1 MNGTHALALSPARW
15 QLKVGLV
22 ETVFTFAAVAFLFWQ
37 SAPFREGDFRRGAG
51 DRYQQALELEVQ
63 IPPAAAGTGRVAA
76 ICERFGVATTE
87 AEHDGLQGACGSHR
101 DAAANV
107 GAADLGAVVAELTEA
122 HQALTE
128 SFDRPLRANR
138 AALARLE
145 NRAREARTEIDVH
158 GAAENLAAET
168 RRYREAYGI
177 ADDKAGSRSIPLDC
191 AWSYLH
197 RRYRTLADHHAPST
211 DPLLV
216 VISMAAI
223 LDGAPHLA
231 LPGAPFPGRGA
242 AATWNRAERD
252 LACTDVGSPRDAIK
266 EAAEIVARARAS
278 ESNANKSLAMQR
290 LTANAHWY
298 IGTWAILGLLILKIA
313 RRPVY
318 AHRFIPLALLLW
330 AIAAWGT
337 RVPLQSVIEKHAPWL
352 FQSST
357 PYGAAAA
364 GLAVVVAWLL
374 LRRWSLHAARTAQAA
389 SSGLAYPGFVLF
401 TGIGW
406 LMLLDLSVSGRQ
418 QMRFLALEQQL
429 YIFAAFVLLSILPV
443 IRLGL
448 AHISGRYLAALVLLT
463 RPTGLFRRYAGWV
476 LYALPAALFLIAVL
490 LLLQEYRQFTSEL
503 FRIWFI
509 VGTAWFF
516 FWRGEA
522 AVTRLRGAGKA
533 PLHVFFFFLPL
544 LFVFAVGAAG
554 LFLTDDSGPLL
565 VMLYAISVFVGA
577 AAAMLLDRAGYRRAL
592 SGTAGFAVAA
602 CWIYGVTAL
611 LFTVPYSERVAER
624 LASMRNPFIASN
636 DQLAMITWFQD
647 AAPAHGYG
655 LTAVPWCSDLVASTC
670 RGVPNQIQSDYIF
683 TALVGVYG
691 VKAALLIV
699 AAIACWLVRLVMN
712 HDYVTRGT
720 VTFDSSAAAQQ
731 SWLSWVSL
739 CWVGLTLAQLAITV
753 AGNVSWLPLTGI
765 AFPFVSFGC
774 WSLLVNTFFLG
785 LAMTVPRRSR

>member
-1 MNGTHALALSPARW
+1 MNGTHTLAFSPARW
-15 QLKVGLV
+15 QPKAGVV
-22 ETVFTFAAVAFLFWQ
+22 ETVFTVAVVAFLAWQ
-37 SAPFREGDFRRGAG
+37 TAPFREGDFRRGAG
-51 DRYQQALELEVQ
+51 DRYQQALELKVQ
-63 IPPAAAGTGRVAA
+63 VPAEAAGSGRVAA
-76 ICERFGVATTE
+76 ICERFGADATGSGHE
-87 AEHDGLQGACGSHR
+87 ALGVVCGSQ
-101 DAAANV
+101 V
-107 GAADLGAVVAELTEA
+107 GPAADVDATELGTIVSTLTQA

-128 SFDRPLRANR
+128 SFDLPLRANR

-145 NRAREARTEIDVH
+145 NRAREARTEIDVR

-177 ADDKAGSRSIPLDC
+177 ADDRAGSRSIPLDC
-191 AWSYLH
+191 AWSYLD
-197 RRYRTLADHHAPST
+197 RRYRALTEHHAASA
-211 DPLLV
+211 DRVLV

-223 LDGAPHLA
+223 LDGAPHQA
-231 LPGAPFPGRGA
+231 LSGASYPGRGA
-242 AATWNRAERD
+242 GASWNRAQRD
-252 LACTDVGSPRDAIK
+252 LGCADVGSPRDAIRQ
-266 EAAEIVARARAS
+266 AAEIVARARVS
-278 ESNANKSLAMQR
+278 ENNANKSLAMQR

-298 IGTWAILGLLILKIA
+298 IGAWAILGLLILKVA
-313 RRPVY
+313 RRPVH
-318 AHRFIPLALLLW
+318 AHRFIPLALVLW
-330 AIAAWGT
+330 AIAAWVT
-337 RVPLQSVIEKHAPWL
+337 KVPLQSVIEKHVPWL
-352 FQSST
+352 LQSSS
-357 PYGAAAA
+357 PYRVAAA

-374 LRRWSLHAARTAQAA
+374 LRRWSLRAPRIAQVA
-389 SSGLAYPGFVLF
+389 SSGFAYPGFVLF

-429 YIFAAFVLLSILPV
+429 YIFAAFVLLSLLPV
-443 IRLGL
+443 MRMGL
-448 AHISGRYLAALVLLT
+448 AHLSGRYLAALVLLT
-463 RPTGLFRRYAGWV
+463 RPAGAFRRYAGWL
-476 LYALPAALFLIAVL
+476 LYALPAAFFLIAVL
-490 LLLQEYRQFTSEL
+490 ILLQEYRQFTSEL

-516 FWRGEA
+516 FWRGDA
-522 AVTRLRGAGKA
+522 AVTRLRGITKA
-533 PLHVFFFFLPL
+533 PVDVFFFFLPL

-565 VMLYAISVFVGA
+565 VMLYAVSVFVGA

-592 SGTAGFAVAA
+592 SGTAGFTVAA
-602 CWIYGVTAL
+602 CWIYAVTAL

-691 VKAALLIV
+691 MRGALLVV
-699 AAIACWLVRLVMN
+699 ALIACWLVRLVMN

-720 VTFDSSAAAQQ
+720 VTFDSPVSAQQ
-731 SWLSWVSL
+731 SWLSWISL

-774 WSLLVNTFFLG
+774 WSLLVNTLFLG
-785 LAMTVPRRSR
+785 LAMTLPRRS